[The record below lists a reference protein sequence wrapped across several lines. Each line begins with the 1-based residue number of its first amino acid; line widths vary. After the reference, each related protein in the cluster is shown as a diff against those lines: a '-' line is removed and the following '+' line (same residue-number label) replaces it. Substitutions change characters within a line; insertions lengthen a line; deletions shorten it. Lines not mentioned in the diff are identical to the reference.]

1 MDKYKR
7 AEYNFKFSRYI
18 KILCFRFCGIFPISR
33 FLRAKIYRRL
43 GVSIEKGVV
52 RGCILLSHYYDV
64 RNLKEHA
71 YYRGEIHIGRNV
83 YIGSNAVFTK
93 PVTVGDGAVIGAGS
107 VVNKDI
113 PPYQVWAGVP
123 VRFICNRYRDESE
136 IPVDTDDFKPR

>member
-18 KILCFRFCGIFPISR
+18 KILCFRFCGVFPMSR

-52 RGCILLSHYYDV
+52 RIGKISIDTIHPEDIFIGKGTAITDGCILLSHYYDV
-64 RNLKEHA
+64 WNLKEHA

-83 YIGSNAVFTK
+83 YIGSN
-93 PVTVGDGAVIGAGS
+93 PCL
-107 VVNKDI
+107 
-113 PPYQVWAGVP
+113 P
-123 VRFICNRYRDESE
+123 NRLRSATELSLGPD
-136 IPVDTDDFKPR
+136 PL